1 ETGEGNVL
9 LVDMTQ
15 GQGSAQQF
23 RKGTTVVGL
32 EQLLDTKDSA
42 QVQENLYVVAENSNS
57 DRLAKGM
64 PQRFNQLIPKLKAS
78 DFDYII
84 FDMPTVNQISI
95 TPRLASFMDM
105 MLMVVESEKT
115 DRDIALHAA
124 SMLTKSKAPVGV
136 VLNKTKSYIPGVLHE
151 DREFLLGS

>member
-1 ETGEGNVL
+1 
-9 LVDMTQ
+9 LVDMTK
-15 GQGSAQQF
+15 GQGSAQHF
-23 RKGTTVVGL
+23 HKGTTGIGL
-32 EQLLDTKDSA
+32 EQLLETKESA
-42 QVQENLYVVAENSNS
+42 QVHNNLYVVSEDSNS

-84 FDMPTVNQISI
+84 FDMPAVSQISI

-115 DRDIALHAA
+115 DRDAA
-124 SMLTKSKAPVGV
+124 AKACDMLAKSNAPVGI
-136 VLNKTKSYIPGVLHE
+136 VLNKTKAYVPDVLQQNSLN
-151 DREFLLGS
+151 DL